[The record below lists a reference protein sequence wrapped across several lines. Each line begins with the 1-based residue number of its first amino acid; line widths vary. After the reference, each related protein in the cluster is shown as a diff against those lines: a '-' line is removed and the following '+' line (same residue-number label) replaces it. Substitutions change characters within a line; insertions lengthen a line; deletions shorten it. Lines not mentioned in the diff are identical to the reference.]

1 MKPSILIIYTGGTI
15 GMKPDPTTGALVPFD
30 FSGIFEEFPTLQSLN
45 IGIEVFTMDP
55 VIDSSNV
62 SPRNWLDLA
71 AIIRDNYARYD
82 GFVVLHGTDT
92 MSYTASALS
101 FLLENLA
108 KPVVFT
114 GSQIPIG
121 VLRTDVPEVSLYFQ
135 NCLFRAN
142 RTTKRSSE
150 DLSAFWSYNYP
161 ALADV
166 GVNITYHTEYILQP
180 ERYDEPLH
188 IAARLSGGIAVVKLF
203 PGIEERTLRAML
215 SAEGLRGV
223 VLETFGAGNAPTCEW
238 FIRVLEEAID
248 RGLIVLNVTQ
258 CRGGRVMMELYETG
272 LRLQRIGVLCGH
284 DMTTEAA
291 VAKLMYVLGL
301 ELPREQTLDLLRTP
315 LKGEFTD

>member
-1 MKPSILIIYTGGTI
+1 M
-15 GMKPDPTTGALVPFD
+15 
-30 FSGIFEEFPTLQSLN
+30 
-45 IGIEVFTMDP
+45 
-55 VIDSSNV
+55 
-62 SPRNWLDLA
+62 
-71 AIIRDNYARYD
+71 
-82 GFVVLHGTDT
+82 
-92 MSYTASALS
+92 
-101 FLLENLA
+101 
-108 KPVVFT
+108 
-114 GSQIPIG
+114 
-121 VLRTDVPEVSLYFQ
+121 
-135 NCLFRAN
+135 
-142 RTTKRSSE
+142 
-150 DLSAFWSYNYP
+150 
-161 ALADV
+161 

-248 RGLIVLNVTQ
+248 RGL
-258 CRGGRVMMELYETG
+258 MELYETG